1 MILCHITW
9 AIFGWVFWLRLLP
22 LLLNPIESTPPL
34 PPFYTQLPALCGPSI
49 ICHCSIRRS
58 SLLHCRHSALS
69 CRHYSVQ
76 ASSAKFTP
84 PLLPLYTQLP
94 LLWRSYIA
102 ATFRSDGVNS
112 FSITAILL
120 PVVVTVRS
128 KHHLPLFDLMEFTPP
143 LPSFYTQLP
152 LLFGPG
158 LLPLFDLTEFT
169 HPLPSFYT

>member
-1 MILCHITW
+1 MCNINWYVHHKLYTEFLGPLCMILCHITW

-49 ICHCSIRRS
+49 IYHSSIRRS
-58 SLLHCRHSALS
+58 SFLHCRHFALS
-69 CRHYSVQ
+69 SHHYSVQ

-84 PLLPLYTQLP
+84 PLPPLYTQLP

-112 FSITAILL
+112 FSTAAILL
-120 PVVVTVRS
+120 SVAITVRS
-128 KHHLPLFDLMEFTPP
+128 KHHLPLFDLTEFTPP
-143 LPSFYTQLP
+143 LPSFYT
-152 LLFGPG
+152 
-158 LLPLFDLTEFT
+158 
-169 HPLPSFYT
+169 